1 MANNSCTCIGLMSG
15 TSLDG
20 LDIVYCRF
28 WFENSKWEYEILK
41 TKCMEYPNGLFSKL
55 KNAKLLSGEEFVRL
69 DVDYGKW
76 ISEVV
81 NSFILKEGI
90 TPDFIASH
98 GHTVF
103 HQPENSLTV
112 QVGSGNEIFAL
123 CKVPV
128 ICNFRQ
134 LDVALGGQ
142 GAPLV
147 PIGDELLFGEYDFC
161 LNLGG
166 IANISMNQLGQRIA
180 YDIVPVN
187 IILNHQ
193 AERVGMSYDQGG
205 ELAAKGDIIEKLLNQ
220 LDSLSYYMLPFP
232 KSLGSEW
239 IDSNI
244 LSIKEYCDDP
254 PENILRTYV
263 EHITN
268 RLSVDI
274 YQLAANSSNQ
284 TMKILV
290 TGGGAWNTY
299 LIRTLKKKLGNQ
311 FDVLVPNENLVNY
324 KEGLIFAFLGLL
336 RVKNQN
342 NCLAS
347 VTGASR
353 DNSGGIIIYDQ
364 NIIL

>member
-1 MANNSCTCIGLMSG
+1 MSG

-28 WFENSKWEYEILK
+28 WFENSKWEYELLK
-41 TKCMEYPNGLFSKL
+41 TNCMEYPYDLFSKL
-55 KNAKLLSGEEFVRL
+55 KNAKSLSGEELVRL
-69 DVDYGKW
+69 DADYGKW
-76 ISEVV
+76 IADVV
-81 NSFILKEGI
+81 NTFILREGI
-90 TPDFIASH
+90 KPDFIASH

-103 HQPENSLTV
+103 HQPENSITL
-112 QVGSGNEIFAL
+112 QVGSGNEIFAS

-128 ICNFRQ
+128 VCNFRQ

-166 IANISMNQLGQRIA
+166 IANISTNRSGQRIA

-193 AERVGMSYDQGG
+193 AERAGMSYDRGG
-205 ELAAKGDIIEKLLNQ
+205 ELAAKGEIIEKLILQ
-220 LDSLSYYMLPFP
+220 LESLSYYKTPFP

-244 LSIKEYCDDP
+244 LSIKEFCADP

-268 RLSVDI
+268 RLSSDI
-274 YQLAANSSNQ
+274 IQLSSNSSSQ
-284 TMKILV
+284 TRKILV

-299 LIRTLKKKLGNQ
+299 LIHTLKKKLGKQ
-311 FDVLVPNENLVNY
+311 FDVLVPKEDLVNY

-336 RVKNQN
+336 RIKNQN

-353 DNSGGIIIYDQ
+353 DNSGGIIISDQ